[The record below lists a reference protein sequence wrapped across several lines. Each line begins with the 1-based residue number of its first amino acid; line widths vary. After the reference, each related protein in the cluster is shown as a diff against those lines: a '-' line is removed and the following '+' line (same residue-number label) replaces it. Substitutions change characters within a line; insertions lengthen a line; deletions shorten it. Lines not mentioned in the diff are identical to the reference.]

1 MSMSAAD
8 FTLYALTAAI
18 LYVIGLYGM
27 AVRRNMVRTVIG
39 LEIITAGINLNFL
52 AFTILDSDLLLL
64 AQYFVVISIVI
75 GAAVATLALMIVI
88 QAYRHYGSVDL
99 RKLSKLRW

>member
-1 MSMSAAD
+1 MSMSSAD
-8 FTLYALTAAI
+8 FSLYALTAAI

-27 AVRRNMVRTVIG
+27 VVRRNMIRTIIG
-39 LEIITAGINLNFL
+39 LEIITAAINLNFL
-52 AFTILDSDLLLL
+52 AFTILNSDLLPL

-75 GAAVATLALMIVI
+75 GAAVASLALMIVI